1 MPFDWSSA
9 GAGRRTVGIGIGLF
23 DSVSGFCPR
32 EWGDTG
38 QDGTFEIRLLEGWP
52 GSLILGIYAD
62 EVAWPCGQL
71 GYYGPGGFTTQR
83 EAATRVEVG
92 DADVTGIEIRLPASP
107 EALLPQQHGENRE
120 TLGSDH
126 TCVLTFKTVAFRWE
140 VSF

>member
-1 MPFDWSSA
+1 MT
-9 GAGRRTVGIGIGLF
+9 GAVLGPDGEPVLGIGIGLF
-23 DSVSGFCPR
+23 DSVSGFWPR